1 MDQDNQFNAV
11 PEEGVPAPALDAQT
25 VKYLL
30 FCSDNLLFGVSADYV
45 VEIITNRHY
54 QAAPGTKL
62 HPGNHQP
69 AGTDHPDRRHP
80 PAAGTAQSE

>member
-11 PEEGVPAPALDAQT
+11 PEEGVSAPALDAQT

-45 VEIITNRHY
+45 VEIITNHAWY
-54 QAAPGTKL
+54 QITSGESSTC
-62 HPGNHQP
+62 G
-69 AGTDHPDRRHP
+69 DRSSR
-80 PAAGTAQSE
+80 S